1 VELYN
6 LPTRIAM
13 AQETFKQEVCASS
26 DTERNKSASSNTE
39 LTGRLEK
46 RKIWLYSKKKKE
58 YSSIAFREEVIQKS
72 FYINWTELI
81 DLVYRN

>member
-1 VELYN
+1 
-6 LPTRIAM
+6 M

-46 RKIWLYSKKKKE
+46 RKIWLYSKKK
-58 YSSIAFREEVIQKS
+58 RNIQ
-72 FYINWTELI
+72 
-81 DLVYRN
+81 V